1 MKKIVETGITR
12 RAAIAAAAVGGI
24 SMLMPKG
31 ALAADSQTLDQNRV
45 VYFARPELSEDQFD
59 AMLRERAE
67 KEAAQIIEQAL
78 ADYDAD
84 ARAAGN
90 GRPTYDTVY
99 GSVVNKSTGW
109 HDIAGQP
116 PGGVQIPGGGS
127 IFVSPSGGGSVSVSV
142 PLPGG
147 VGSVGVSIPKAKRS
161 LNVTGFAVN
170 ISGSGFY
177 KATANVT
184 HKIQPYV
191 VYETKNGVR
200 RVYSKAA
207 SNTFFNMAVDKRR
220 VG

>member
-24 SMLMPKG
+24 SLLMPKG
-31 ALAADSQTLDQNRV
+31 VLAAEFQTLDQNRID
-45 VYFARPELSEDQFD
+45 YFVRPDLTENQFD

-67 KEAAQIIEQAL
+67 EEAAQIIEQAL
-78 ADYDAD
+78 AGYDGD
-84 ARAAGN
+84 ARAG

-109 HDIAGQP
+109 HDVAGQP
-116 PGGVQIPGGGS
+116 AGGVQISGGCS
-127 IFVSPSGGGSVSVSV
+127 IFVSPSGGGSVGVSVS
-142 PLPGG
+142 LPGG
-147 VGSVGVSIPKAKRS
+147 VGSVSVSIPKANRS
-161 LNVTGFAVN
+161 LSVTGYAVN

-191 VYETKNGVR
+191 VYETTNGVR
-200 RVYSKAA
+200 RVYAKMAT
-207 SNTFFNMAVDKRR
+207 NTFYSMALGKRK